1 MSNVQDVHVI
11 GQYAHLAIGDV
22 YTFAQACGVTL
33 TVTLISLL
41 IGTIL
46 GTFFGI
52 VRCSKNKVISF
63 LPLIIMEPLRNSP
76 LVVQLFLVYYG
87 LPVMAG
93 ILLDP
98 YPAAIITL
106 SLNTAAF
113 FGVLVHNSIT
123 AVPVSQWEAGYALGH
138 SKVSTFIHVISRQ
151 ALRLLVPQ
159 AITLYIGQLQ
169 CSSIVS
175 LISLKD
181 ICRVGQLVSV
191 RTMQPFAV
199 WGIVSALYYVVS
211 FPLARLANYLEKRV
225 DYTY

>member
-87 LPVMAG
+87 GDHHTVPEYGG
-93 ILLDP
+93 ILRRSGTQFHHGS
-98 YPAAIITL
+98 ARI
-106 SLNTAAF
+106 
-113 FGVLVHNSIT
+113 
-123 AVPVSQWEAGYALGH
+123 PVGG
-138 SKVSTFIHVISRQ
+138 
-151 ALRLLVPQ
+151 RLCPWTQ
-159 AITLYIGQLQ
+159 
-169 CSSIVS
+169 
-175 LISLKD
+175 
-181 ICRVGQLVSV
+181 
-191 RTMQPFAV
+191 
-199 WGIVSALYYVVS
+199 
-211 FPLARLANYLEKRV
+211 
-225 DYTY
+225 

>member
-1 MSNVQDVHVI
+1 MLILAEQHVI
-11 GQYAHLAIGDV
+11 GQYSHLSTGDIS
-22 YTFAQACGVTL
+22 TFLSACGVTL
-33 TVTLISLL
+33 SITLISLVF
-41 IGTIL
+41 GTIIGIIL
-46 GTFFGI
+46 GI
-52 VRCSKNKVISF
+52 IRCSKNKVIRF

-87 LPVMAG
+87 LPVVAG
-93 ILLDP
+93 ILLDA

-113 FGVLVHNSIT
+113 FAVLVHNSIT
-123 AVPVSQWEAGYALGH
+123 AVPNAQWEVGYALGH
-138 SKVSTFIHVISRQ
+138 GKISTFMHIIVQQ
-151 ALRLLVPQ
+151 AFRLLIPQ

-181 ICRVGQLVSV
+181 ITRTGQLVSV
-191 RTMQPFAV
+191 RTMQPFIV
-199 WGIVSALYYVVS
+199 WGIVFALYYVVS
-211 FPLARLANYLEKRV
+211 FPLARLANYLEKKV